1 MNSKENKIIRR
12 QKTLARNK
20 PLGKKLRMA
29 RAAKRTS
36 GVPTWVVM
44 KTSGKVR
51 QHPKKRHWQ
60 RNNLKV

>member
-1 MNSKENKIIRR
+1 MGRSV
-12 QKTLARNK
+12 

-29 RAAKRTS
+29 KARKRTH

-51 QHPKKRHWQ
+51 NHPKKRHWQ

>member
-1 MNSKENKIIRR
+1 M
-12 QKTLARNK
+12 ARNK

-29 RAAKRTS
+29 RANKRTK
-36 GVPTWVVM
+36 GVPTWVIM
-44 KTSGKVR
+44 KTGGKVR